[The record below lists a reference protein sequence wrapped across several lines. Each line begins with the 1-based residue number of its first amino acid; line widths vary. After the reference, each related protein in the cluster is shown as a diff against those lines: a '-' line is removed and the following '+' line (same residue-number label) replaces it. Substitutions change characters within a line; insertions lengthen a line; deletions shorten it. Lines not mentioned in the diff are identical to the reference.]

1 MDPLFLMLWA
11 LGALIGIAAAQRR
24 GFSVV
29 GGAIGGLLLGPL
41 LAPLMFLISSS
52 KAKCPHCAEWVQ
64 KAAKV
69 CPHCQRALAA
79 PAAPRSDIKTSSAR
93 RS

>member
-24 GFSVV
+24 GVSVV
-29 GGAIGGLLLGPL
+29 GGRDRWSAPRSL

-52 KAKCPHCAEWVQ
+52 KAKCPHCAEWVRRLLRSVPTASGPWQ
-64 KAAKV
+64 RPP
-69 CPHCQRALAA
+69 PHA
-79 PAAPRSDIKTSSAR
+79 
-93 RS
+93 